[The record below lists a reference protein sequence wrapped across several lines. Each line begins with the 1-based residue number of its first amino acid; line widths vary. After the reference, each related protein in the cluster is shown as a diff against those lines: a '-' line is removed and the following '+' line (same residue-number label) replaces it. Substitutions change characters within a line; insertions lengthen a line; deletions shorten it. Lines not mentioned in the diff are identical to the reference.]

1 MRSGGSGADRTSER
15 SSSRRSGGGGGVGR
29 RRCKL
34 PSEQARFV
42 RVRKGVDDAVMELQ
56 LLRQFLALNATAVD
70 KIVKKFDKRTGADTR
85 EAFAARLRD
94 PSASPCPGLCGAPLQ
109 PLLARAEA
117 LQERVGALEPL
128 HAAWSATTAYTIGC
142 FDLVHHGHINLLR
155 SMRQFGRRVVVGIHD
170 DASYALLKGKAPVDD
185 LEARIDAIRTLCDAV
200 FVIDDTD
207 PTAAIQGAVDLE
219 QAAAGHCVY
228 VRGDDM
234 PDFPAKEWV
243 EGVMEVVLLPR
254 TESVSSSFIRLLYHQ
269 QLPQPQLEGQAQ
281 AAGGRGQADESS
293 HGSADAPSS
302 TCATLPAPA
311 AGDGT
316 AAQAPAPAA
325 ATPVPSLPLPP
336 RSGRA
341 RAATEASTARSTVAV
356 PTARTGAPPST
367 VTTGRLSARKSFLVK
382 PSAAALATAFGKLD
396 YTGKP
401 VAVSAAAAGT
411 GAAAV
416 AAAGLGGAAREPLA
430 AVPEAAAWGFRLTS
444 GPCDGAASDSPS
456 SRTPS
461 ARTPQHGSALLSEKD
476 RAAAHLLLPLHT
488 LAAPSARQ

>member
-1 MRSGGSGADRTSER
+1 L
-15 SSSRRSGGGGGVGR
+15 GR

-42 RVRKGVDDAVMELQ
+42 RVRKGVDDAVTELQ

-94 PSASPCPGLCGAPLQ
+94 PAASPCPCVDGASLQ

-128 HAAWSATTAYTIGC
+128 HAAWAATTAYTIGC

-170 DASYALLKGKAPVDD
+170 DASYRLLKGKAPVDC
-185 LEARIDAIRTLCDAV
+185 LQARIDAIRPLCDAV
-200 FVIDDTD
+200 FVIADTD

-269 QLPQPQLEGQAQ
+269 QLQQQPPQPEEQAH
-281 AAGGRGQADESS
+281 AAGGGGQAEEVSL
-293 HGSADAPSS
+293 GGADALSAAS
-302 TCATLPAPA
+302 ATLPLPPASGAVAAQDPVPA
-311 AGDGT
+311 AVT
-316 AAQAPAPAA
+316 S
-325 ATPVPSLPLPP
+325 VPSLPLPP
-336 RSGRA
+336 QSGRA
-341 RAATEASTARSTVAV
+341 RAATEASTARSTVDV
-356 PTARTGAPPST
+356 PTARPGMLPSAI
-367 VTTGRLSARKSFLVK
+367 TTGRLSARKSFLVK
-382 PSAAALATAFGKLD
+382 PSAAALATAFAKLD

-401 VAVSAAAAGT
+401 VEAAAAAAGG
-411 GAAAV
+411 GAAAA
-416 AAAGLGGAAREPLA
+416 AAAGLCAAAGGPLA

-444 GPCDGAASDSPS
+444 GPCDGAASNSPS
-456 SRTPS
+456 SRTTPS
-461 ARTPQHGSALLSEKD
+461 TRTPLSSSAIPSEKD
-476 RAAAHLLLPLHT
+476 RAAAHLMLPLHT
-488 LAAPSARQ
+488 LSAPSAPQ